1 MEGLATLS
9 RLAVA
14 HWLASI
20 VRKLVDDRQNW
31 SMATPKEDIVG
42 IGHLSSCCNLVGTEE

>member
-1 MEGLATLS
+1 MEGLASLS

-20 VRKLVDDRQNW
+20 VRKLVDDRQHW
-31 SMATPKEDIVG
+31 SMATPKEDIG
-42 IGHLSSCCNLVGTEE
+42 IRHLSSCCNLVGTEG